1 MVGQHRTDSA
11 GPRTITIPGRSKAV
25 EPHQSHADSVCAA
38 VTVRFYCQV
47 SRNLP
52 EESSVDIVD
61 SSATPPLRAQCLLH
75 GSQPMWRSWLQRG
88 ASNTCHEILIPEKTT
103 LIAKNSRAE
112 HVAVQTRERAAPKTG
127 CSSWRSTCIDR
138 METYN
143 RTGCTDDDA
152 CPIPAPAIFPHTF
165 ERRSVIGCFVISCS
179 SRSIAH
185 YPQTSSS
192 QI

>member
-1 MVGQHRTDSA
+1 MVGQHRTGSLESA
-11 GPRTITIPGRSKAV
+11 RPRTITIPGRSKAV
-25 EPHQSHADSVCAA
+25 ESHQSQADSVCAA

-112 HVAVQTRERAAPKTG
+112 HVADA
-127 CSSWRSTCIDR
+127 
-138 METYN
+138 
-143 RTGCTDDDA
+143 RT
-152 CPIPAPAIFPHTF
+152 
-165 ERRSVIGCFVISCS
+165 RRSKNRMLKLAIDM
-179 SRSIAH
+179 H
-185 YPQTSSS
+185 
-192 QI
+192 